1 MQREK
6 KKKRYGMAENIHYIY
21 RFLFRR
27 YPHTKF
33 LLAGLVLLVT
43 VTPEST
49 AQDSTALSIRFPTST
64 HRSMSGMESSSH
76 SSALQFISI
85 SARSAMESL
94 LFRMAST
101 AMSMSQKSVEITDM
115 G

>member
-27 YPHTKF
+27 YPRTKL

-43 VTPEST
+43 VTPLISNVTVAAAVASVTDNRGVHIE
-49 AQDSTALSIRFPTST
+49 IR
-64 HRSMSGMESSSH
+64 G
-76 SSALQFISI
+76 QVIGVISPPVLRVVG
-85 SARSAMESL
+85 SKPRCRLCSKCL
-94 LFRMAST
+94 HFY
-101 AMSMSQKSVEITDM
+101 
-115 G
+115 